1 MLDRD
6 AFTTEIGQLAERFN
20 RTVSNDMAR
29 RYYRAL
35 KSMDTDAFMSAATL
49 IYNSDTFWPPPNRFM
64 EAAGLDAKTLAET
77 AWQTALEEASSG
89 TARPYSDY
97 PPAHATALRAVG
109 GNTVIGRTNQDRLSF
124 LKRDFIQAFRAHHER
139 STNPVLDT
147 PEPVEIAGLA

>member
-1 MLDRD
+1 MLDRT
-6 AFTTEIGQLAERFN
+6 AFTREMTLLADRFN
-20 RTVSNDMAR
+20 RAVSDSMAK
-29 RYYRAL
+29 RYYDDL
-35 KSMDTDAFMSAATL
+35 KHLATSDFLTAARV
-49 IYNSDTFWPPPNRFM
+49 IYRNDTFWPPPNRFM

-124 LKRDFIQAFRAHHER
+124 LKRDFVNAFKQYYER